1 MRTYFAVQNLSE
13 TTLVLRVPAS
23 IIMKFFSDLRI
34 GQRLALGFAIV
45 LALSIFTTTLSLVQL
60 NALADAAQ
68 AMLDEPI
75 KKERLASDW
84 SKNTNVSVTRTS
96 AIIKSSDTSLVPFFA
111 KGTEETNR
119 TTSEYVKQLEPMLAS
134 EAEKAA
140 YAQAM
145 SVRKTYQDSRN
156 RALKLKEDG
165 QVDASNE
172 VLEKVYLPAAEVYQQ
187 SIGAL
192 LTLQRTRL
200 DQLHQ
205 RIEDIR
211 HKARNM
217 VVLLGC
223 LAIACSIACAVWL
236 TRSIVRPV
244 ARAVEVA
251 RRVADGDLS
260 ADPQVESKDEIGQ
273 LQEALK
279 HMNGQ
284 LQRIVREIRDGS
296 EAITTA
302 SSEIASGNLDLS
314 ARTEQ
319 QAGALE
325 ETASSMEEMTSTVS
339 QTADNARQAAQ
350 LAAAASDVAARGGAV
365 VAQVV
370 DTMRSI
376 DASSQKIADIIG
388 VIDGIAFQTNI
399 LALNAAVEAARA
411 GEQGRGF
418 AVVAGEVR
426 NLAHRSAAAAKEV
439 KDLITDSVEKVGSG
453 ARLVDQAR
461 ATMQEI
467 VGSVQRV
474 TGIIGEISAATE
486 EQRAGIGQINDAVTQ
501 MDQVTQ
507 QNAALVEEAA
517 AASAGM
523 QDQAHQLARVVSVFR
538 VAEDAAA
545 VRGLPQAPRR
555 GQEPSLALPHPA

>member
-1 MRTYFAVQNLSE
+1 MRTVFRPNLSE
-13 TTLVLRVPAS
+13 TKPPLSRAGLP
-23 IIMKFFSDLRI
+23 IIMKFLSDLRI

-45 LALSIFTTTLSLVQL
+45 LALSILTTILSLVQL
-60 NALADAAQ
+60 NALAGAAQ

-75 KKERLASDW
+75 KKERFASDW

-111 KGTEETNR
+111 NGTEETNR
-119 TTSEYVKQLEPMLAS
+119 STSAYVKQFEPMLTS

-140 YAQAM
+140 YAKAM
-145 SVRKTYQDSRN
+145 SVRTTYQDSRN

-165 QVDASNE
+165 QLDASNK

-187 SIGAL
+187 
-192 LTLQRTRL
+192 
-200 DQLHQ
+200 
-205 RIEDIR
+205 
-211 HKARNM
+211 
-217 VVLLGC
+217 
-223 LAIACSIACAVWL
+223 
-236 TRSIVRPV
+236 
-244 ARAVEVA
+244 
-251 RRVADGDLS
+251 
-260 ADPQVESKDEIGQ
+260 SKDEIGQ

-279 HMNGQ
+279 HMNGR

-296 EAITTA
+296 AAITTA

-388 VIDGIAFQTNI
+388 VIDGIA
-399 LALNAAVEAARA
+399 
-411 GEQGRGF
+411 
-418 AVVAGEVR
+418 
-426 NLAHRSAAAAKEV
+426 
-439 KDLITDSVEKVGSG
+439 
-453 ARLVDQAR
+453 
-461 ATMQEI
+461 
-467 VGSVQRV
+467 
-474 TGIIGEISAATE
+474 
-486 EQRAGIGQINDAVTQ
+486 
-501 MDQVTQ
+501 
-507 QNAALVEEAA
+507 
-517 AASAGM
+517 
-523 QDQAHQLARVVSVFR
+523 
-538 VAEDAAA
+538 
-545 VRGLPQAPRR
+545 
-555 GQEPSLALPHPA
+555 

>member
-1 MRTYFAVQNLSE
+1 
-13 TTLVLRVPAS
+13 
-23 IIMKFFSDLRI
+23 MKFLSDLRI

-45 LALSIFTTTLSLVQL
+45 LALSICTTILSLVQL

-96 AIIKSSDTSLVPFFA
+96 AIIKSSDTSLVQFFA

-119 TTSEYVKQLEPMLAS
+119 STSEHVKQLEPMLTS

-140 YAQAM
+140 YVKAM
-145 SVRKTYQDSRN
+145 SVRTTYQDSRN
-156 RALKLKEDG
+156 RALKLKEAG
-165 QVDASNE
+165 QLEASNE

-192 LTLQRTRL
+192 LNLQRTRL

-223 LAIACSIACAVWL
+223 LAIALSIACAIWL

-302 SSEIASGNLDLS
+302 SSEIASGNQDLS

-339 QTADNARQAAQ
+339 HTADNARQAAQ

-426 NLAHRSAAAAKEV
+426 SLAHRSAAAAKEI
-439 KDLITDSVEKVGSG
+439 KDLITDSVDKVGSG
-453 ARLVDQAR
+453 ARLVDQAG
-461 ATMQEI
+461 ATMEEI

-507 QNAALVEEAA
+507 QNAALVEQAA
-517 AASAGM
+517 AASAAM
-523 QDQAHQLARVVSVFR
+523 QDQARQLARVVGVFR
-538 VAEDAAA
+538 MADDAAA
-545 VRGLPQAPRR
+545 VRGQPQARR
-555 GQEPSLALPHPA
+555 GQVPSLALPHPA

>member
-1 MRTYFAVQNLSE
+1 M
-13 TTLVLRVPAS
+13 
-23 IIMKFFSDLRI
+23 MKFLSDLRI

-45 LALSIFTTTLSLVQL
+45 LALSIFTTTLSLIQL

-96 AIIKSSDTSLVPFFA
+96 AIIKSSDTALVQFFA

-119 TTSEYVKQLEPMLAS
+119 STSEYVKQLEPMLTS
-134 EAEKAA
+134 EAEKTA
-140 YAQAM
+140 YAKAM
-145 SVRKTYQDSRN
+145 SVRSTYQESRN
-156 RALKLKEDG
+156 RALKLKEAG
-165 QVDASNE
+165 QIEASNE
-172 VLEKVYLPAAEVYQQ
+172 VLEKVYLPAADVYQQ
-187 SIGAL
+187 SIVSL

-211 HKARNM
+211 SKARNM

-223 LAIACSIACAVWL
+223 LAIAFSIACATWL

-244 ARAVEVA
+244 AKAVDVA
-251 RRVADGDLS
+251 RRVAAGDLT

-284 LQRIVREIRDGS
+284 LQRIVREIREGS
-296 EAITTA
+296 DAITTA
-302 SSEIASGNLDLS
+302 SSEIASGNHDLS

-319 QAGALE
+319 QAGVLE

-350 LAAAASDVAARGGAV
+350 LASAASDVASRGGAV

-370 DTMRSI
+370 DTMRAI

-418 AVVAGEVR
+418 AVVATEVR
-426 NLAHRSAAAAKEV
+426 NLAQRSAAAAKEI
-439 KDLITDSVEKVGSG
+439 KALIGSSVERVDVG
-453 ARLVDQAR
+453 ARLVDQAG
-461 ATMQEI
+461 ATMEEI
-467 VGSVQRV
+467 VTSVRRV
-474 TGIIGEISAATE
+474 TDIMAEITHASAEQSVGI
-486 EQRAGIGQINDAVTQ
+486 EQVNGAIGQ
-501 MDQVTQ
+501 MDEATR
-507 QNAALVEEAA
+507 QNAALVQQASAA
-517 AASAGM
+517 AASLELEAE
-523 QDQAHQLARVVSVFR
+523 QLTAMVSVFR
-538 VAEDAAA
+538 LEQGNSAAT
-545 VRGLPQAPRR
+545 RLPRRDLSKLLPQAT
-555 GQEPSLALPHPA
+555 